1 MVVVC
6 LCLTSSGFS
15 GEIQDSTSYPPKQP
29 ETSLKEMVDACKGLA
44 KETKELGQAMIRGV
58 KEDGGVVATIKRH
71 KKFYGGIF
79 VFGLL
84 TMIWLKTRD
93 K

>member
-6 LCLTSSGFS
+6 LCLISAGFS
-15 GEIQDSTSYPPKQP
+15 DEIQDSLSYPPPP
-29 ETSLKEMVDACKGLA
+29 EKTSTRELVDAAEGLA
-44 KETKELGQAMIRGV
+44 KETKELEQAMIRGV
-58 KEDGGVVATIKRH
+58 EEDGGVVATIKKH

-79 VFGLL
+79 IFGVL
-84 TMIWLKTRD
+84 TLIWLRIRD